1 MNKSNN
7 NSNKESA
14 DYAKIFSSGFTVVA
28 TIGLGTFFIDGII
41 LSCFAYFFS
50 GVSMDPGSLFTFPFI
65 VGIINSALTIMFNFD
80 DEETYY
86 RNIIKKRLRHGQ

>member
-28 TIGLGTFFIDGII
+28 TIGLGGFLGWMLDKLFQTDYWII
-41 LSCFAYFFS
+41 I
-50 GVSMDPGSLFTFPFI
+50 GI
-65 VGIINSALTIMFNFD
+65 VGFTLLAVLNFF
-80 DEETYY
+80 
-86 RNIIKKRLRHGQ
+86 RILMRIK